1 MTEKSSSGH
10 PREDAF
16 DVPPPPG
23 PPPGNNGLAM
33 HPNEQP
39 IPDSHSE
46 LYDTPPPGPY
56 PSAQQQAYQTQQTP
70 HQPPPPDSDGAPK
83 KASWGQRFSLLGTKA
98 AAPFNMLANKLG
110 SETFLPSTMDK
121 EVEKA
126 ARILRAFCSTSHAT
140 SYYRLPHQTSF
151 ANQSC
156 PIEDGIYT
164 DDAAPETVQAPTTDA
179 NGKPTTVT
187 AKPKKN
193 RTLLSI
199 PSEVINRAAGLA
211 VFTTARMGFH
221 VSGAT
226 GSGIIVARLPDG
238 SWSPPSGIQV
248 HSVGAG
254 FMVGLDIYDCV
265 VVINTREALEAFTK
279 TRMSLGSDLAIVAG
293 PWGAGG
299 SVDFAAPTGGKG
311 KKDANAGTSAAAAT
325 DTQPT
330 ETAKDEKAR
339 ATTPPAVDEKSPAET
354 DKGPTVNEPATE
366 TTPGTAGTDKAE
378 RPQAGKERKPS
389 ALKQAIKQPTYSY
402 VKSRGFYAGVQ
413 VDGTI
418 VTERKDANAA
428 FYGEPVSVQ
437 GILRGDAPLVPGKE
451 NWVNIVKPLFDTIK
465 GAEGWRGQQQG
476 QGAWANQM
484 SPDFSSTY
492 GHGNAPQGYPTG
504 FDPVFDNPPPKP
516 PRPTS
521 GVAGATEGVAAM
533 NLGSS
538 SGAGGSFA
546 FPPPPPPAA
555 AATGEPTAAQAKA
568 AEAAA
573 EAEMNR
579 EREDREQRT
588 QSMATAPPGYSE
600 LTGPGEASRGNAS
613 EDAAGE
619 QVPPPA
625 YVDDGTPK
633 PGTGDTKSHPSS

>member
-1 MTEKSSSGH
+1 M
-10 PREDAF
+10 
-16 DVPPPPG
+16 
-23 PPPGNNGLAM
+23 
-33 HPNEQP
+33 
-39 IPDSHSE
+39 
-46 LYDTPPPGPY
+46 
-56 PSAQQQAYQTQQTP
+56 
-70 HQPPPPDSDGAPK
+70 
-83 KASWGQRFSLLGTKA
+83 
-98 AAPFNMLANKLG
+98 
-110 SETFLPSTMDK
+110 
-121 EVEKA
+121 
-126 ARILRAFCSTSHAT
+126 
-140 SYYRLPHQTSF
+140 
-151 ANQSC
+151 
-156 PIEDGIYT
+156 
-164 DDAAPETVQAPTTDA
+164 QAPTTDA
-179 NGKPTTVT
+179 DGKPTTAA

-199 PSEVINRAAGLA
+199 PSEVISRAVGLA

-226 GSGIIVARLPDG
+226 GSGVIVARLPDG

-254 FMVGLDIYDCV
+254 FMVGIDIYDCV

-311 KKDANAGTSAAAAT
+311 KKDANAAT
-325 DTQPT
+325 ADADAQPA

-339 ATTPPAVDEKSPAET
+339 ATTPPVVDEKTPAET
-354 DKGPTVNEPATE
+354 DKGSTVNEPAAE
-366 TTPGTAGTDKAE
+366 TTPGTTATDKAE

-389 ALKQAIKQPTYSY
+389 AFKQAIKQPTYSY

-428 FYGEPVSVQ
+428 FYGEPTPVQ
-437 GILRGDAPLVPGKE
+437 SILRGEAPLVPGKE
-451 NWVNIVKPLFDTIK
+451 NWVNIVRPLFDTIK

-476 QGAWANQM
+476 QSEWANQM
-484 SPDFSSTY
+484 GPDPNSTY

-521 GVAGATEGVAAM
+521 GVDGATEGVAAM
-533 NLGSS
+533 NMESS
-538 SGAGGSFA
+538 SGAAGSST
-546 FPPPPPPAA
+546 FPPPPPPSAAAA
-555 AATGEPTAAQAKA
+555 AATGAPTAAQAKA

-573 EAEMNR
+573 ESEMNR
-579 EREDREQRT
+579 EREERERREAAGVERM
-588 QSMATAPPGYSE
+588 QSTATAPPGYSE
-600 LTGPGEASRGNAS
+600 LTRPGEASRGDAS

-633 PGTGDTKSHPSS
+633 PGTGDTKQPPPS